1 MSALRKKSYLREEAY
16 LEFEEQ
22 SDVKHEY
29 VDGAIHAMA
38 GAGLK
43 HNQITGNLFF
53 QLRSA
58 RSKNSGC
65 KIFTSDMKLR
75 IENGRFYYYP
85 DVVLS
90 CEKDDGAES
99 YIEKPC
105 FIAEVLSKSTARI
118 DQNEKWQ
125 TYQNIPSL
133 RYYLLVD
140 SRQKKIDYFMRNE
153 LNEWLCDELTDNET
167 LSIKCENFTAVLTL
181 ADIYE
186 EVNFNA
192 QFITD

>member
-1 MSALRKKSYLREEAY
+1 
-16 LEFEEQ
+16 
-22 SDVKHEY
+22 
-29 VDGAIHAMA
+29 
-38 GAGLK
+38 
-43 HNQITGNLFF
+43 
-53 QLRSA
+53 
-58 RSKNSGC
+58 
-65 KIFTSDMKLR
+65 MKLR

-167 LSIKCENFTAVLTL
+167 LTIKCENFTAVLTL